1 MTTYHGTVLSRLFE
15 HRYKFDASIY
25 YIQKK
30 EYRNTTIF
38 LDTGCYNTLI
48 PRSLAEQTGRS
59 LGFKMNYSLGA
70 NLIEAEAFSIEKMMI
85 ADLVLERVVAFA
97 GNYKGGH
104 EEDIILGT
112 NVINNWEMII
122 SRKEHSFKFRE
133 NPPDSLPNKT
143 YIYQNFF
150 NKEGCYIYI
159 QDS

>member
-1 MTTYHGTVLSRLFE
+1 
-15 HRYKFDASIY
+15 
-25 YIQKK
+25 
-30 EYRNTTIF
+30 

-133 NPPDSLPNKT
+133 NPPDNLPNKR

-150 NKEGCYIYI
+150 NKEGNYIYI

>member
-59 LGFKMNYSLGA
+59 LGFKMNFSLGGSV
-70 NLIEAEAFSIEKMMI
+70 IEAEAFSIEKIKI
-85 ADLVLERVVAFA
+85 ADLVLERIVAFA
-97 GNYKGGH
+97 GNYKGSH
-104 EEDIILGT
+104 EDDIILGT
-112 NVINNWEMII
+112 NVINNWEMVI
-122 SRKEHSFKFRE
+122 SKKEHIFQFRE
-133 NPPDSLPNKT
+133 NPPDNLPNKAN
-143 YIYQNFF
+143 IYQNFF
-150 NKEGCYIYI
+150 NKESSYICL